1 MPLSTLRNMKTVAQ
15 LGISLPIV
23 FLMLN
28 EIVFLFAMLYSNKE
42 AQHNVARDFLF
53 ICGIVICIRMLF
65 DTWFKTMLIL
75 SEEKASDGVT
85 IVCLTP
91 PTSATSKA
99 TAASATATSEATSA
113 TATPEMTSAHTFVKE
128 QAPSSPIPCKA
139 PATPPTV
146 DESAGPSEEKR

>member
-1 MPLSTLRNMKTVAQ
+1 
-15 LGISLPIV
+15 
-23 FLMLN
+23 
-28 EIVFLFAMLYSNKE
+28 MLYSNKE

-53 ICGIVICIRMLF
+53 ICGIVICIRMLV
-65 DTWFKTMLIL
+65 DTWLKTMLIL
-75 SEEKASDGVT
+75 SDEKASDVT
-85 IVCLTP
+85 LLYMRQ